1 MNEPIMRLLSRP
13 GTLPADLPTLLR
25 KLGWA
30 PTRRAELQSV
40 LHTEEREG
48 RLVRI
53 KGDRYV
59 RPDEAGLV
67 TGRLRVNRSGRG
79 WLLADDPATPEIA
92 VAEAATGTALNEDR
106 VLVRKDPDAQT
117 GVVVRVLE
125 RRRTRFVGTLHRGKG
140 VLRVV
145 LDDPRIP
152 HEFYVPEPKG
162 SARRAKPGD
171 KVVVE
176 LREWESRRAN
186 PEGEIVEVLGAP
198 TDEGVDMLSVLRQY
212 NLEKEFPK
220 VVVDSARAHG
230 DRIRERDLV
239 GRVDCRAHRV
249 VTIDPD
255 DAKDFDDAICVERA
269 SGGGWKV
276 WVHVADVAHYV
287 KPGSPLDHEA
297 LERGNST
304 YLVDRVIPMLP
315 EVLSNELCSLKPGV
329 DRLTQCVEFD
339 LAPEG
344 RVKQARFHRAVI
356 HSKRRYTYAEA
367 LAVLSQPA
375 RDDFDDMIQDASL
388 LAQRLRRARFE
399 AGALELGSSEIK
411 IRLDAR
417 GHVLRLEKHLNDE
430 SHQLIEEFM
439 LLANEAV
446 AVRLGQMNRLA
457 LHRVHE
463 EPDPRRLAEYRD
475 EVRALGIEC
484 GDLRNRAEMRRL
496 TDRIAKH
503 PAGHA
508 LRVGLLRSLQRARY
522 DVEPGGHFGL
532 AKKHYTHFTSPI
544 RRYSDLVIHRAL
556 AEGPVGDAAEL
567 NRLGRHLSDT
577 ERNSGD
583 AERDS
588 REIKLFHYLDG
599 QIRHGR
605 RHSYNAVITA
615 VQPSGFVVDAPDLS
629 IGGLVPVSSLEDDFY
644 VLDAVRR
651 CWVGR
656 RRRKMFR
663 VGDTVVVQVRKVDMA
678 ARRLDFELAPARPGA
693 TAPSRPAPATLTAVA
708 TGSPRKPRGP
718 QGRPQTPARRPALA
732 PAPAS
737 SVPRSPAP
745 ASRPP
750 ARTNP
755 GRPQQPTRTNPALKF
770 GGKFGDRPALVQPT
784 PSPRP
789 APRPIQTEG
798 SRPGRPT
805 APAVSNRKDNA
816 GSRGGRPSRGPETAP
831 SRASVSQPPSPPS
844 RPAAER
850 PPGGR
855 GERRGDRSP
864 RGEVRRD
871 ERREDRREST
881 RPAPPAPARP
891 SKPSPAPEPRA
902 VVPLRPLVTAPLVR
916 IPTSQRRT
924 SGSASGRAP
933 LPVASRPVPMTSAS
947 AGPAEDPTEW
957 RPGSRPPGKAPAPP
971 SAAKPRRDS
980 RRR

>member
-1 MNEPIMRLLSRP
+1 MNDPIVRLLSRP

-30 PTRRAELQSV
+30 DSRRSELQSA

-59 RPDEAGLV
+59 KPEEAGLV

-79 WLLADDPATPEIA
+79 WLLADDPSTPEIS
-92 VAEAATGTALNEDR
+92 VAEAATGTAFNEDR
-106 VLVRKDPDAQT
+106 VLVRKDPGAQT
-117 GVVVRVLE
+117 GAVVRVLE

-145 LDDPRIP
+145 PDDPRIP

-162 SARRAKPGD
+162 SLKKARPGD

-176 LREWESRRAN
+176 LKEWESRRAN
-186 PEGEIVEVLGAP
+186 PEGEVVEVLGAP
-198 TDEGVDMLSVLRQY
+198 EAEGVDMLSVLRQY

-220 VVVDSARAHG
+220 VVIDAARAHG
-230 DRIRERDLV
+230 DRVRERDMA

-255 DAKDFDDAICVERA
+255 DAKDFDDAICVERGA
-269 SGGGWKV
+269 GGSWRV
-276 WVHVADVAHYV
+276 WVHVADVAYYV
-287 KPGSPLDHEA
+287 KPGTPLDHEA

-315 EVLSNELCSLKPGV
+315 EGLSNELCSLKPGV
-329 DRLTQCVEFD
+329 DRLTQCVEFE

-344 RVKQARFHRAVI
+344 RVKQAKFYRAVI
-356 HSKRRYTYAEA
+356 HSKRRYTYGEA

-375 RDDFDDMIQDASL
+375 RDEFDDMIQDAGL

-446 AVRLGQMNRLA
+446 AVRLGQMNRMA

-463 EPDPRRLAEYRD
+463 EPDPKRLNEYRD

-484 GDLRNRAEMRRL
+484 GDLKNRAEMRRL

-522 DVEPGGHFGL
+522 DVVPGGHFGL

-544 RRYSDLVIHRAL
+544 RRYADLIVHRAL
-556 AEGPVGDAAEL
+556 SEGPVGTAAEL
-567 NRLGRHLSDT
+567 NRLARHISDT
-577 ERNSGD
+577 ERNSSD

-588 REIKLFHYLDG
+588 RDIKLFHYLDG
-599 QIRHGR
+599 QLRHGR
-605 RHSYNAVITA
+605 RHVYSAVITG
-615 VQPSGFVVDAPDLS
+615 VQSNGFLVDAPDLS
-629 IGGLVPVSSLEDDFY
+629 IGGLVPVSSLDDDFY
-644 VLDAVRR
+644 VLDPVRR

-656 RRRKMFR
+656 RRRRMYR
-663 VGDTVVVQVRKVDMA
+663 VGDTVNVRVRKVDMA
-678 ARRLDFELAPARPGA
+678 AKRLDFELAPSARPGIAA
-693 TAPSRPAPATLTAVA
+693 TPRPNVSAGAVKPAPVPSGGRRKAPPVPVAPVRPLPVGRGDRPVPGTPRTAKPIQASGRLTRPVPTPRTPPTQRPAPSRSQQPAP
-708 TGSPRKPRGP
+708 R
-718 QGRPQTPARRPALA
+718 
-732 PAPAS
+732 
-737 SVPRSPAP
+737 
-745 ASRPP
+745 
-750 ARTNP
+750 
-755 GRPQQPTRTNPALKF
+755 
-770 GGKFGDRPALVQPT
+770 

-789 APRPIQTEG
+789 ASRPAVVPPPVPPRGGFSKPVPKTPVSPRPIMRSAVNAPVASSTPPVRRPLPASG
-798 SRPGRPT
+798 GNPRPAAPSPGRPA
-805 APAVSNRKDNA
+805 APV
-816 GSRGGRPSRGPETAP
+816 
-831 SRASVSQPPSPPS
+831 
-844 RPAAER
+844 
-850 PPGGR
+850 
-855 GERRGDRSP
+855 RS
-864 RGEVRRD
+864 
-871 ERREDRREST
+871 
-881 RPAPPAPARP
+881 
-891 SKPSPAPEPRA
+891 APER
-902 VVPLRPLVTAPLVR
+902 
-916 IPTSQRRT
+916 
-924 SGSASGRAP
+924 RAP
-933 LPVASRPVPMTSAS
+933 LPASTRPVIPSSTRTSVR
-947 AGPAEDPTEW
+947 EDDSSMFPKDL
-957 RPGSRPPGKAPAPP
+957 PPLPPVNPPGKAGHRGGRRDQPARPPKPVAPAPAP
-971 SAAKPRRDS
+971 APLKPLMSSSVRRPQPQRAADDSSRSGGSRD
-980 RRR
+980 RRRR

>member
-1 MNEPIMRLLSRP
+1 MNDPIVRLLSRP

-30 PTRRAELQSV
+30 DSRRSELQSA

-59 RPDEAGLV
+59 KPEEAGLV

-79 WLLADDPATPEIA
+79 WLLADDPSTPEIS
-92 VAEAATGTALNEDR
+92 VAEAATGTAFNEDR
-106 VLVRKDPDAQT
+106 VLVRKDPGAQT
-117 GVVVRVLE
+117 GAVVRVLE

-145 LDDPRIP
+145 PDDPRIP

-162 SARRAKPGD
+162 SLKKVRPGD

-176 LREWESRRAN
+176 LKEWESRRAN
-186 PEGEIVEVLGAP
+186 PEGEVVEVLGAP
-198 TDEGVDMLSVLRQY
+198 EAEGVDMLSVLRQY

-220 VVVDSARAHG
+220 VVIDAARAHG

-255 DAKDFDDAICVERA
+255 DAKDFDDAICVERGP
-269 SGGGWKV
+269 GGSWRV

-287 KPGSPLDHEA
+287 KPGTPLDHEA

-315 EVLSNELCSLKPGV
+315 EGLSNELCSLKPGV

-344 RVKQARFHRAVI
+344 RVKQAKFYRAVI
-356 HSKRRYTYAEA
+356 HSKRRYTYGEA
-367 LAVLSQPA
+367 LAVLAQPA
-375 RDDFDDMIQDASL
+375 RDEFDDMIQDAGL

-446 AVRLGQMNRLA
+446 AIRLSQMNRMA

-463 EPDPRRLAEYRD
+463 EPDPKRLNEYRD

-484 GDLRNRAEMRRL
+484 GDLKNRAEMRRL

-522 DVEPGGHFGL
+522 DVVPGGHFGL

-544 RRYSDLVIHRAL
+544 RRYADLIVHRAL
-556 AEGPVGDAAEL
+556 SEGPVGSAAEL
-567 NRLGRHLSDT
+567 NRLARHISDT
-577 ERNSGD
+577 ERNSSD

-588 REIKLFHYLDG
+588 RDIKLFHYLDG
-599 QIRHGR
+599 QLRHGR
-605 RHSYNAVITA
+605 RHVYSAVITG
-615 VQPSGFVVDAPDLS
+615 VQSNGFLVDAPDLS
-629 IGGLVPVSSLEDDFY
+629 IGGLVPVSSLDDDFY
-644 VLDAVRR
+644 VLDPVRR

-656 RRRKMFR
+656 RRRRMYR
-663 VGDTVVVQVRKVDMA
+663 VGDTVNVRVRKVDMA
-678 ARRLDFELAPARPGA
+678 AKRLDFELAPSSRPGIAA
-693 TAPSRPAPATLTAVA
+693 TPRPHASPGAVKPAPLPVGGRRKAPPVPATPVRPMPVGRGDRPVSTTPRIAKPIQASGRLTRPVPTPRTPPTQRPAPARAQQPV
-708 TGSPRKPRGP
+708 PRPSARASS
-718 QGRPQTPARRPALA
+718 RPSLA
-732 PAPAS
+732 PAPSPSRDGFTKPSSKAHEAPRPVLRPGVDAPGPRPMSPARRSPGAVGSNLRPAVPS
-737 SVPRSPAP
+737 SVRTSAPARSGPERRAPLPASTRPVIPSSTRTSVRDDDTSMFPKDLPPVPPVTSPGRLGHRRVQRQQPVKPVVTSPAP
-745 ASRPP
+745 APLKPLMSSSMR
-750 ARTNP
+750 
-755 GRPQQPTRTNPALKF
+755 RPQPQRSSEDGPR
-770 GGKFGDRPALVQPT
+770 GGSSGDR
-784 PSPRP
+784 
-789 APRPIQTEG
+789 
-798 SRPGRPT
+798 
-805 APAVSNRKDNA
+805 
-816 GSRGGRPSRGPETAP
+816 
-831 SRASVSQPPSPPS
+831 
-844 RPAAER
+844 
-850 PPGGR
+850 
-855 GERRGDRSP
+855 
-864 RGEVRRD
+864 
-871 ERREDRREST
+871 
-881 RPAPPAPARP
+881 
-891 SKPSPAPEPRA
+891 
-902 VVPLRPLVTAPLVR
+902 
-916 IPTSQRRT
+916 
-924 SGSASGRAP
+924 
-933 LPVASRPVPMTSAS
+933 
-947 AGPAEDPTEW
+947 
-957 RPGSRPPGKAPAPP
+957 
-971 SAAKPRRDS
+971 